1 MDQHLHD
8 HIMTSPFGTPADNAE
23 RIKELESELNRT
35 KSDLDFFK
43 KRFDERANVKASQ
56 GFHDFLDYI
65 NRNLLHEDLTISLA
79 EEDDEGVTLFI
90 EDAVLDRSGGG
101 DQPILTVKEQEYY
114 VTGTFTV
121 EWNARVR
128 ATSEDAASELI
139 YDLMPS
145 DFDRISVSVYDD
157 AVIEF
162 EVQDYISDHDISDVE
177 PA

>member
-1 MDQHLHD
+1 MDATANHLLNTSAFGSASD
-8 HIMTSPFGTPADNAE
+8 HLA
-23 RIKELESELNRT
+23 RISELESELNRT
-35 KSDLDFFK
+35 KSDRDFFK
-43 KRFDERANVKASQ
+43 QRFDERASVKANQ

-101 DQPILTVKEQEYY
+101 DQPILKAKEQEFY
-114 VTGTFTV
+114 VTGTLTV

-128 ATSEDAASELI
+128 ATNEDAASDLI
-139 YDLMPS
+139 DELMPS

-157 AVIEF
+157 AVLDF
-162 EVQDYISDHDISDVE
+162 EVQDYIIDHDISDVE